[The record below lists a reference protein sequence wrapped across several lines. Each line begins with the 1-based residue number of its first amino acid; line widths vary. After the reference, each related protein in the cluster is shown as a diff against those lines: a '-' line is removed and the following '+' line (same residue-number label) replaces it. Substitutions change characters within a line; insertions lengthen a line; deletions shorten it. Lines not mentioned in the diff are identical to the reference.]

1 MTYTAAR
8 GDGRSLTHRAR
19 PGIKPT
25 SSWILVGFVSTEAQ
39 WELLLRGFLIQ
50 VSQCPVGVGL
60 GGEDGRLNV
69 HHPLASLS
77 SSPVSHS
84 LLLPLTLLLDL
95 IALW

>member
-1 MTYTAAR
+1 MGTPPQ
-8 GDGRSLTHRAR
+8 GLFNSSFSV
-19 PGIKPT
+19 
-25 SSWILVGFVSTEAQ
+25 SSWGRV
-39 WELLLRGFLIQ
+39 
-50 VSQCPVGVGL
+50 